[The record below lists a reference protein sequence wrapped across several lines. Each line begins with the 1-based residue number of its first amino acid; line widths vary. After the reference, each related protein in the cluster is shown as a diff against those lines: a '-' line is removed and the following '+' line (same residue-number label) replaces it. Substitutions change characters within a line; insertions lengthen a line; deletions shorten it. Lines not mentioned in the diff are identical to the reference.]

1 MVGLSTRKYIFGI
14 FLCIS
19 FPFEVSTFAS
29 WLVSLSL
36 FALTASSWVSLHFLK
51 GVEFCVALP
60 GGPSGILGVVNLHK
74 GWFLESCWTT
84 RIRSTAASFT
94 LLSLQWQVC
103 SLSIIVTKGTDI
115 LLGYYLKF
123 STLREKYSVLSSNFV
138 ISKLKTFKRYPL
150 YHAHVSIERKHGP
163 TLSSS
168 EAPVSLASEL

>member
-1 MVGLSTRKYIFGI
+1 MSEIVRLATRKYIFGI

-36 FALTASSWVSLHFLK
+36 FALTASSCVSLHFLK
-51 GVEFCVALP
+51 GVEFCVALL

-74 GWFLESCWTT
+74 GWFLQSCWTT
-84 RIRSTAASFT
+84 CIRSTAASFT

-115 LLGYYLKF
+115 LLGYYLNF
-123 STLREKYSVLSSNFV
+123 LLSEKN
-138 ISKLKTFKRYPL
+138 
-150 YHAHVSIERKHGP
+150 
-163 TLSSS
+163 TLSSRATLS
-168 EAPVSLASEL
+168 YQNSKRLKGTPFTHLRKVDRNTKK